1 VRYALQL
8 IVMAIIIKWKKFSL
22 LGIKEHRKL
31 LTLRGFFGFL
41 GLMSLY
47 FSVKLINPSDSTALS
62 NTKLIILAVLARI
75 FLKERFTTIHI
86 FSLCLTIA
94 GIVLIS
100 QPSFLIKP
108 FSTMLNNEIHNNTG
122 ESHRANKNNNLG
134 LSVSMQSYLG
144 ISLALFSAFAGSVV
158 SILIKKL
165 TNIKAH
171 FSILIIYAAYIGLP
185 TSLAITLVLR
195 LTGAQKSNRNFND
208 MYNLSMQIF
217 YSISSASC
225 GILGQILLTNSFKH
239 ENVTKIA
246 VLRST
251 NLFWAF
257 LLQYIFL
264 DIEANIFSLSGVI
277 LIFSA
282 ILFTIIAKA
291 VEKRLQQNHQAKE
304 IVKYTFI
311 EKFLFFDF

>member
-1 VRYALQL
+1 MRYTLQL
-8 IVMAIIIKWKKFSL
+8 VVMVIIAKYKKFSL
-22 LGIKEHRKL
+22 FGVKEHRKL

-75 FLKERFTTIHI
+75 FLKERFTTIHL
-86 FSLCLTIA
+86 FSLGLTVA
-94 GIVLIS
+94 GIVFIS

-108 FSTMLNNEIHNNTG
+108 FSKLHNNQTSNNSV
-122 ESHRANKNNNLG
+122 ESLSANNNNLG
-134 LSVSMQSYLG
+134 LSVSVRSYLG
-144 ISLALFSAFAGSVV
+144 ISLALFSAFASSFV

-171 FSILIIYAAYIGLP
+171 FSILIIYASYIGLP
-185 TSLAITLVLR
+185 TSLLITLVLR
-195 LTGAQKSNRNFND
+195 LTGAQKSNRNIYETYD
-208 MYNLSMQIF
+208 LSLQIF

-225 GILGQILLTNSFKH
+225 GIIGQILLTTSFKH
-239 ENVTKIA
+239 EDVTKIS

-251 NLFWAF
+251 NLFWSF
-257 LLQYIFL
+257 LLQYFFL
-264 DIEANIFSLSGVI
+264 NIEANIFSLAGVI

-282 ILFTIIAKA
+282 ILLSIIAKA
-291 VEKRLQQNHQAKE
+291 VEKKLQQKHEANQNLK
-304 IVKYTFI
+304 ITFI
-311 EKFLFFDF
+311 ERFLFFDF

>member
-1 VRYALQL
+1 
-8 IVMAIIIKWKKFSL
+8 MIIIAKYKKFSL
-22 LGIKEHRKL
+22 LGVKEHRKL

-75 FLKERFTTIHI
+75 FLKERFTTIHL
-86 FSLCLTIA
+86 FSLLLTIS

-108 FSTMLNNEIHNNTG
+108 FIKMTDNQTFNKSVVEFLS
-122 ESHRANKNNNLG
+122 ESNNNLG
-134 LSVSMQSYLG
+134 LSVSMRSYIG
-144 ISLALFSAFAGSVV
+144 ISLALFSAFASSFV

-171 FSILIIYAAYIGLP
+171 FSILIIYASYIGLP
-185 TSLAITLVLR
+185 TSLLITLVLR
-195 LTGAQKSNRNFND
+195 LTDAQKSNRNFYD
-208 MYNLSMQIF
+208 MYYIWLQIF
-217 YSISSASC
+217 YSVCSASC
-225 GILGQILLTNSFKH
+225 GIMGQILLTNSFKH
-239 ENVTKIA
+239 EDVTKIF

-251 NLFWAF
+251 NLFWSF
-257 LLQYIFL
+257 FLQYIFL
-264 DIEANIFSLSGVI
+264 DIKFNIFSLTGVL

-282 ILFTIIAKA
+282 IILSILAKA
-291 VEKRLQQNHQAKE
+291 VEKKFQQKHVANK
-304 IVKYTFI
+304 KLKFSFI
-311 EKFLFFDF
+311 ERFLFFDF